1 MKGRRGHHFI
11 SLLSCVCG
19 LAIASSAAA
28 QQVEQGAQE
37 PTSAEIIV
45 TATRRAETLQET
57 PLAVD
62 VVTGQEVAKLNLFD
76 VKEIQNVVPG
86 LTLENGDG
94 RSNIATLRG
103 ISFNPDSGSSD
114 AVQVYFNE
122 IDVDPNTFFSAIYD
136 IGQIQVLRE
145 QNRSLADIIKGI
157 YANADLVE
165 KKAVFE
171 NANLI
176 RKFND
181 LQTLV
186 VTQLQSSQ
194 SGK

>member
-1 MKGRRGHHFI
+1 MKGRRGHHLI
-11 SLLSCVCG
+11 SLLSCACG
-19 LAIASSAAA
+19 LAIASGAAA
-28 QQVEQGAQE
+28 QQVEQGAEE
-37 PTSAEIIV
+37 PNAAEIIV

-57 PLAVD
+57 PVAVD
-62 VVTGQEVAKLNLFD
+62 VVSGQEVAKLNLFD

-136 IGQIQVLRE
+136 IGQIQVLRGP
-145 QNRSLADIIKGI
+145 QGLFRGKVSLCAARF
-157 YANADLVE
+157 YMTATVLV
-165 KKAVFE
+165 
-171 NANLI
+171 
-176 RKFND
+176 R
-181 LQTLV
+181 
-186 VTQLQSSQ
+186 
-194 SGK
+194 